1 MKQTESRSK
10 VVQPGGVVKGGGK
23 GRNMA
28 EHSMSIHC
36 TLKTWMSPYSGLAAV
51 VYMLSTVKELPCMC
65 NHYNMYIVRYLG
77 ATLSTLPTWTACAN
91 FHQWCVK
98 SVYLAKQVVEWFVST
113 CCTTRE
119 LIVHCMQVNS
129 SLHAQIYYLTCDL
142 YCILLPTTH
151 LIVIFCRFNC
161 FNNFLGSRIFIL
173 RRNKVTKVSEHCLGI
188 RLTWGCTCSVQSQ
201 YYVAHP
207 QNPKIAHYSCMISWL
222 CNYSA

>member
-1 MKQTESRSK
+1 
-10 VVQPGGVVKGGGK
+10 
-23 GRNMA
+23 
-28 EHSMSIHC
+28 
-36 TLKTWMSPYSGLAAV
+36 
-51 VYMLSTVKELPCMC
+51 MLSTVKELPCMC

-98 SVYLAKQVVEWFVST
+98 SVYLAEQVAEWFVGT

-129 SLHAQIYYLTCDL
+129 SLHTQIYYLTCDL

-188 RLTWGCTCSVQSQ
+188 RLTWGCICSMQSENLCNLEIVLRILRIPRLRTT
-201 YYVAHP
+201 VARSYDCAT
-207 QNPKIAHYSCMISWL
+207 IAHNLLPLQACGEILMWL
-222 CNYSA
+222 QDREKLQKKNGDFVYTCIY